1 MAPLQVAIAFTV
13 VGVAA
18 SDGGW
23 RDEPALPLAR
33 GEVAAAVTRDGIAV
47 VGGFLADG
55 RSSRRVDVYS
65 PAAGRWRRLPDLP
78 LAVNH
83 TFAASWRGKLYVAGG
98 YGATERLRTAWVFD
112 AGRWR
117 PLPSLPYGLAA
128 GGAAVVAGRLYLVG
142 GVAGQPDRSVLTR
155 RALVLDL
162 AHPLRWQFA
171 PGPAGR
177 EHLAVTVA
185 AGSIYAIGGRSAGY
199 DTNSRLVQSWRP
211 GNPKWQA
218 RASLPEAR
226 GGAGAAAIGGTIVS
240 VGGEAP
246 SGTIGTAFAYD
257 VSENRWRRV
266 PDLPTPRH
274 GLAVSAFGGRIFA
287 IGGGRSPGLG
297 VSDVAESL
305 AVDAR
310 G

>member
-1 MAPLQVAIAFTV
+1 MAALRVAVAFTA
-13 VGVAA
+13 VGVVAG
-18 SDGGW
+18 GGW
-23 RDEPALPLAR
+23 RDEAPLPTAR

-55 RSSRRVDVYS
+55 RSSRRVEVYA
-65 PAAGRWRRLPDLP
+65 PATGRWRRLPDLP
-78 LAVNH
+78 RAVNH
-83 TFAASWRGKLYVAGG
+83 TFAATWHGKLYVAGG
-98 YGATERLRTAWVFD
+98 YGAAGRLRTAWVLD

-117 PLPSLPYGLAA
+117 PLPNLPYGLAA
-128 GGAAVVAGRLYLVG
+128 GGAVVLAGRLYLVG
-142 GVAGQPDRSVLTR
+142 GVAGPLDRSVLVR

-171 PGPAGR
+171 PGPVGR
-177 EHLAVTVA
+177 EHLAVAAA

-199 DTNSRLVQSWRP
+199 DTNSTLVQSWRP
-211 GNPKWQA
+211 GNRAWQT
-218 RASLPEAR
+218 RAALPEAR

-246 SGTIGTAFAYD
+246 SGTIGMVFAYD
-257 VSENRWRRV
+257 VSGNAWRRV

-274 GLAVSAFGGRIFA
+274 GLAVAAFGGRVFA

-297 VSDVAESL
+297 VSGVAESL
-305 AVDAR
+305 GVGAR

>member
-1 MAPLQVAIAFTV
+1 MASLRVAIVFTV

-18 SDGGW
+18 GGGW
-23 RDEPALPLAR
+23 RDEAPLPTAR
-33 GEVAAAVTRDGIAV
+33 GEVAAATTGDGIAV
-47 VGGFLADG
+47 IGGFLADG

-65 PAAGRWRRLPDLP
+65 PPTRRWHRLPDLP
-78 LAVNH
+78 RAVNH
-83 TFAASWRGKLYVAGG
+83 AFAAAWRGRLYVAGG
-98 YGATERLRTAWVFD
+98 YGATERLRTAWVFE

-128 GGAAVVAGRLYLVG
+128 GGAAVLDGRLYLVG
-142 GVAGQPDRSVLTR
+142 GVAGPPDRSRLVP

-162 AHPLRWQFA
+162 AHPVRWRFA
-171 PGPAGR
+171 PGPARR
-177 EHLAVTVA
+177 EHLAVA
-185 AGSIYAIGGRSAGY
+185 ATSGSIYAIGGRSAGY
-199 DTNSRLVQSWRP
+199 DTNSKLVQSWRP
-211 GNPKWQA
+211 GNPGWQTKA
-218 RASLPEAR
+218 ALPESR

-246 SGTIGTAFAYD
+246 AGTIGTVFAYD
-257 VSENRWRRV
+257 VADNAWRRV
-266 PDLPTPRH
+266 ANLPTPRH
-274 GLAVSAFGGRIFA
+274 GLAVAAFGGRIFA

-297 VSDVAESL
+297 VSDVSESL